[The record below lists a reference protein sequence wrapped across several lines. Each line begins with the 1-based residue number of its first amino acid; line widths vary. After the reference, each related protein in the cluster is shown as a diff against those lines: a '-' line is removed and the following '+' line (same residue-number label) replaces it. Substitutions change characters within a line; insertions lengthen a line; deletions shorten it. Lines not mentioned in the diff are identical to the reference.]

1 MSHEIKSCTLRKLPK
16 EADAS
21 HLCNPWFLSS
31 PHFSHCISESYLHIP
46 KHVSHPA
53 TFTISTGPT
62 IISHLNFCSNL
73 LTGFTLLIFFSFKIL
88 RQILHT
94 MKFTDLKWVL
104 MNVRAYINNTLIKYR
119 TFPLPQ
125 KTPSCPF
132 NLVKLYLS

>member
-1 MSHEIKSCTLRKLPK
+1 MRKLPK

-21 HLCNPWFLSS
+21 HLCNPWFLSFA
-31 PHFSHCISESYLHIP
+31 HFSHCISESYLHIP
-46 KHVSHPA
+46 KHVSQPT

-73 LTGFTLLIFFSFKIL
+73 LTGFTLLIFFSFKKL

-94 MKFTDLKWVL
+94 MKFTDLKRVL
-104 MNVRAYINNTLIKYR
+104 MNVHAYVNNTLIKYR
-119 TFPLPQ
+119 TFPSPQ